1 MGLPLPKAKEKA
13 RKKIEK
19 ERSLTVQERKKRGRP
34 KCTSCLIA
42 IHVVCLS
49 AQPQSIFNT
58 VEKKKRG
65 GGTIVYVRLRTRTC
79 RCAAVSHVYTLPGE
93 KRAGSP
99 ETSEAMM
106 LPPVAQNGCCAKM
119 WLASVGTEQV
129 IAPPSSSTIPGIIVW
144 CT

>member
-58 VEKKKRG
+58 VEKKKKKNG
-65 GGTIVYVRLRTRTC
+65 GQLYMCDYAHARVGVLPCLTYTHCRVRN
-79 RCAAVSHVYTLPGE
+79 V
-93 KRAGSP
+93 
-99 ETSEAMM
+99 
-106 LPPVAQNGCCAKM
+106 Q
-119 WLASVGTEQV
+119 
-129 IAPPSSSTIPGIIVW
+129 APRNQ
-144 CT
+144 